1 MKEQLQK
8 IFNQYKN
15 KEVNEENLA
24 SLYLQLKE
32 FFKSQD
38 LEELQFKIIPN
49 INEIEVIGIRQIDTY
64 VLKGILILSLIHI

>member
-1 MKEQLQK
+1 MKEKLQK

-15 KEVNEENLA
+15 KEVNQENLN
-24 SLYLQLKE
+24 SLYLKLKE

-49 INEIEVIGIRQIDTY
+49 INEIQIIGIRQIDTY
-64 VLKGILILSLIHI
+64 VLKGILI

>member
-15 KEVNEENLA
+15 KEVNQENLA

-38 LEELQFKIIPN
+38 LEELQFKIVPN
-49 INEIEVIGIRQIDTY
+49 INEIQIIGIRQIDTY
-64 VLKGILILSLIHI
+64 ALKGILI

>member
-1 MKEQLQK
+1 MKEKLQNILNK
-8 IFNQYKN
+8 YLNQHMN
-15 KEVNEENLA
+15 RENLN

-49 INEIEVIGIRQIDTY
+49 VNVIQIIGIRQIDIY
-64 VLKGILILSLIHI
+64 ALIGILK

>member
-1 MKEQLQK
+1 MKEKLQK

-15 KEVNEENLA
+15 KEVNRENLA

-38 LEELQFKIIPN
+38 LEELQFKIVPN

-64 VLKGILILSLIHI
+64 ALKGILI